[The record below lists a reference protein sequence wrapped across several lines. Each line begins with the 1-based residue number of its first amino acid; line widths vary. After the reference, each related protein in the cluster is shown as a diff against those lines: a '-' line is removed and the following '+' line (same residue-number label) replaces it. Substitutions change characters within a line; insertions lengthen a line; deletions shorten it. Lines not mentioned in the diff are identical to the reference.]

1 MKNIICILFLLTSLI
16 SFAQPEG
23 AQIEIIEGKRY
34 YVHIVQGG
42 NTLYGI
48 HRLYNIL
55 VEDIIAA
62 NPQAKN
68 GLAEGQRI
76 LVPIP
81 GVESLPE
88 NLVLHKVVAQETMYG
103 IAKKYGTTVERLVEL
118 NPGIENGL
126 KVDQEISVPYK
137 LPVGKVGQTPIEQ
150 QKVKITFSDTT
161 IKHTVLKGETLYSI
175 SKRFMVPT
183 SEIQKLNNMRND
195 RLRPGDVINIPIKK
209 ERIEK
214 VEIREVLPAK
224 STRNVDDTTR
234 IVPSKK
240 DSIFLFK
247 KKEVYNV
254 AMLMPLFL
262 KRGEGSSPAISNLA
276 AEYYM
281 GARFAIDSLQEL
293 GLKAKMYIHDSKNDS
308 ASVIELLKK
317 PEFAEMDLI
326 IGPFF
331 ASNAE
336 YVAKWAKD
344 HGVRMV
350 CPVAT
355 SYEILRNNPFVYEA
369 VTSDVTLNEKLAK
382 FIAATHNNEQI
393 ILITP
398 DSEKDKVLS
407 QSLRNGFNALSKN
420 QDSLPKIIETT
431 TKDFTTF
438 IKPNTNYHIIYL
450 CSDKTEVGLFLS
462 NLNQTTIA
470 NESVSVTVYGTK
482 DWEYFS
488 NLTDEHLAKF
498 KVHCAT
504 PYDLN
509 YKNDRTKNFDKSYRK
524 SYRTQVSKMALQGY
538 DVTMFY
544 CQSLLMGK
552 TPRKGIMNNFIME
565 QKGEGNGYEN
575 TNCVI
580 LKHNGYSFVKLKE
593 MND

>member
-1 MKNIICILFLLTSLI
+1 MKNIICILFLLTSLF
-16 SFAQPEG
+16 SFAQPEE
-23 AQIEIIEGKRY
+23 AQIEVINGKRY
-34 YVHIVQGG
+34 YIHIVQGG

-48 HRLYNIL
+48 HRLYKVP

-62 NPQAKN
+62 NPEAKN
-68 GLAEGQRI
+68 GLSEGQRI
-76 LVPIP
+76 LVPIS
-81 GVESLPE
+81 GMESLPE
-88 NLVLHKVVAQETMYG
+88 NLVVHKVLPQETLYG
-103 IAKKYGTTVERLVEL
+103 IAKKYETTVERLVEL
-118 NPGIENGL
+118 NPGIDTGL
-126 KVDQEISVPYK
+126 KVDQEINVPYK
-137 LPVGKVGQTPIEQ
+137 LPVGKVDKTAANQP
-150 QKVKITFSDTT
+150 KVKITFTDST
-161 IKHTVLKGETLYSI
+161 IKHTVMKGETLYSI

-183 SEIQKLNNMRND
+183 NEIQKLNNMKND
-195 RLRPGDVINIPIKK
+195 RLKPGDIINIPVKK

-214 VEIREVLPAK
+214 VEIREVIPVK
-224 STRNVDDTTR
+224 PIVKVGDTLKTTP
-234 IVPSKK
+234 IKK

-254 AMLMPLFL
+254 AILMPLFL
-262 KRGEGSSPAISNLA
+262 DRGEGSSPAISNLA

-281 GARFAIDSLQEL
+281 GTRFAIDSLEAL

-308 ASVIELLKK
+308 VSVMEILKK

-331 ASNAE
+331 GSNAE
-336 YVAKWAKD
+336 YVSKWAKE

-355 SYEILRNNPFVYEA
+355 SYEILRNNPYVYEA

-382 FIAATHNNEQI
+382 FISETHNKEQI
-393 ILITP
+393 ILVTP

-407 QSLRNGFNALSKN
+407 QSFRNGFNALSKN
-420 QDSLPKIIETT
+420 KDSLPKIIETT

-438 IKPNTNYHIIYL
+438 IKPNTNYHIVYL
-450 CSDKTEVGLFLS
+450 CSDKNEVGLFLS

-470 NESVSVTVYGTK
+470 NESGSITVYGTK
-482 DWEYFS
+482 DWENFS

-498 KVHCAT
+498 KVHFAT

-524 SYRTQVSKMALQGY
+524 AYRTQVSKMAIQGY

-552 TPRKGIMNNFIME
+552 TPRKGIMNNFTLE

-593 MND
+593 IND

>member
-1 MKNIICILFLLTSLI
+1 MKNIICTLFLLTSLV

-23 AQIEIIEGKRY
+23 AQIEVIEGKRY
-34 YVHIVQGG
+34 YIHIVQGG

-48 HRLYNIL
+48 HRLYNIP

-62 NPQAKN
+62 NPEAKN

-76 LVPIP
+76 LVPIR
-81 GVESLPE
+81 GMESLPE
-88 NLVLHKVVAQETMYG
+88 NLVLHKVLSQETLYG

-137 LPVGKVGQTPIEQ
+137 LPVGKVGEKPVEQ
-150 QKVKITFSDTT
+150 PKVKITFTDST

-214 VEIREVLPAK
+214 VEVREVIPAK
-224 STRNVDDTTR
+224 STSKVDDTTK

-254 AMLMPLFL
+254 AILMPLFL
-262 KRGEGSSPAISNLA
+262 DRGEGSSPAISNLA

-281 GARFAIDSLQEL
+281 GARFAIDSLQAL

-308 ASVIELLKK
+308 TTLMELLKK

-336 YVAKWAKD
+336 YAAKWAKD

-369 VTSDVTLNEKLAK
+369 VTSGVTLNEKLAK
-382 FIAATHNNEQI
+382 YIAATHNNEQI
-393 ILITP
+393 ILVTP
-398 DSEKDKVLS
+398 NSEKDKVLS
-407 QSLRNGFNALSKN
+407 QSFRNGFNALSEN

-431 TKDFTTF
+431 TEDFATF
-438 IKPNTNYHIIYL
+438 IKPKTNYHVVYL

-470 NESVSVTVYGTK
+470 NESCGVTVYGTK
-482 DWEYFS
+482 DWENFS
-488 NLTDEHLAKF
+488 NLTDKHLAKF
-498 KVHCAT
+498 KVHYAT